1 MTEGGLDFTILS
13 VLYPAIYYQHRI
25 ALTESVGMAQ
35 LKAEY
40 ELRRAKVVALAE
52 SFVILGLLSW
62 LSVEYQSNTYMQ
74 EWVARFFWPAGVL
87 LNGTLVGL
95 VGGILIG
102 WIVAFYQG
110 KRSREQMIL
119 DQLKKIV

>member
-1 MTEGGLDFTILS
+1 
-13 VLYPAIYYQHRI
+13 
-25 ALTESVGMAQ
+25 MAQ

-40 ELRRAKVVALAE
+40 ELRRARVVALAE

-62 LSVEYQSNTYMQ
+62 LSVEYHSNTYMQ
-74 EWVARFFWPAGVL
+74 EWVIRYFWPAGVL

-95 VGGILIG
+95 VSGILIG
-102 WIVAFYQG
+102 WTVAFYQG

-119 DQLKKIV
+119 DQLKKMV